1 MTTPL
6 FLFRTLAARPWWNA
20 LVALDDALRDEHPDL
35 DRKYQR
41 LYAALTDRMLPDLAS
56 AAATDLLGCESPL
69 SLQLMGT
76 DAGVPGGLELAARRD
91 LTQMLAL
98 LRRDWQFEVSRVLDD
113 VLPPLHT
120 LTTSELSHE
129 VAGLR
134 GLLIDTGKMV
144 GTGTMEQTDDGAME
158 GVDAVLDGL
167 QTFYRRHGAGPLARF
182 AAFRWDG
189 ETLTG
194 VERPARVGL
203 ERLVGLSRP
212 LERLSANT
220 EALLAGRPAQHAL
233 LYGPRGS
240 GKSTAV
246 KGLLTR
252 YHARGLRLVE
262 LPTAALVDLPD
273 VLDTLSPRPH
283 RYILF
288 VDDLSFEPGDSR
300 YTPLKTLLEG
310 SLSERPDNVVVYATS
325 NRRHLVS
332 EQFSDRPGLYDDD
345 VHGWDTQNE
354 RLALADRFGLTLT
367 FPNASQQRYLEIV
380 RGLAEAEQLQL
391 DDLDERAI
399 RYAEWGNGYSGRTAQ
414 QFIDTLKAESV

>member
-6 FLFRTLAARPWWNA
+6 FLFRNLAARPWWR
-20 LVALDDALRDEHPDL
+20 ALDALGDALAHEHAREHADL
-35 DRKYQR
+35 AGYYQQ
-41 LYAALTDRMLPDLAS
+41 LYAALTDHAVPDLAS
-56 AAATDLLGCESPL
+56 AAAIDLLGLESPL
-69 SLQLMGT
+69 SQLLMGT
-76 DAGVPGGLELAARRD
+76 DEAVPNGLEMGARRD
-91 LTQMLAL
+91 LTRMMTL

-113 VLPPLHT
+113 VLPPLHA
-120 LTTSELSHE
+120 LAVSDPPYD
-129 VAGLR
+129 VAELR
-134 GLLIDTGKMV
+134 GLLV
-144 GTGTMEQTDDGAME
+144 GERGEGAADE
-158 GVDAVLDGL
+158 VGPDAVDAVLGWL
-167 QTFYRRHGAGPLARF
+167 AERYRRHGAGPLARF

-189 ETLTG
+189 TL
-194 VERPARVGL
+194 RPVVYPVRVGL
-203 ERLVGLSRP
+203 ERLVGLDRP
-212 LERLSANT
+212 LNRLVDNT

-273 VLDTLSPRPH
+273 VLDTLRPRPH

-300 YTPLKTLLEG
+300 YAPLKTLLEG
-310 SLSERPDNVVVYATS
+310 SLSDRPGNVVVYATS

-345 VHGWDTQNE
+345 VHGGDTQNE

-380 RGLAEAEQLQL
+380 RGLAETENLLL

-414 QFIDTLKAESV
+414 QFIDTLKASSV

>member
-6 FLFRTLAARPWWNA
+6 FLFRTLAARPWWR
-20 LVALDDALRDEHPDL
+20 ALDALGDALAHEHAHDPSGL
-35 DRKYQR
+35 AGHYRE
-41 LYAALTDRMLPDLAS
+41 LYAALTDRAAPDLAS
-56 AAATDLLGCESPL
+56 VAATDLLGLESPL
-69 SLQLMGT
+69 SLLLMGT
-76 DAGVPGGLELAARRD
+76 DEAVPSGLEMGARRD
-91 LTQMLAL
+91 LTRMMTLI
-98 LRRDWQFEVSRVLDD
+98 RRDWQFEVSRVLDD
-113 VLPPLHT
+113 VLPPLHV
-120 LTTSELSHE
+120 LAVSGSHDPPYE
-129 VAGLR
+129 VAELR
-134 GLLIDTGKMV
+134 ALLV
-144 GTGTMEQTDDGAME
+144 GERGEGAADE
-158 GVDAVLDGL
+158 IGSDAVDAVLAWIVER
-167 QTFYRRHGAGPLARF
+167 YRRHGAGPLARF

-189 ETLTG
+189 TL
-194 VERPARVGL
+194 RPVVHPVRVGL
-203 ERLVGLSRP
+203 ERLVGLDRP
-212 LERLSANT
+212 LDRLIDNT

-252 YHARGLRLVE
+252 YQSRGLRLVE

-273 VLDTLSPRPH
+273 VLDTLRPRPH

-300 YTPLKTLLEG
+300 YAPLKTLLEG
-310 SLSERPDNVVVYATS
+310 SLSERPGNVVVYATS

-332 EQFSDRPGLYDDD
+332 ERFSDRPSLHDDD

-380 RGLAEAEQLQL
+380 RGLAETENLL
-391 DDLDERAI
+391 PDDLDERAI

-414 QFIDTLKAESV
+414 QFIDTLKAST